1 MTELSCPGPRAAW
14 LPVVDHSRCEAKGP
28 CAPACPYDVLEVL
41 PIRDEDWAELGWLG
55 KLKSRAHGRK
65 TAYPVDP
72 DACRGC
78 GQCVAACPE
87 HAITLTSTV
96 ETPP

>member
-1 MTELSCPGPRAAW
+1 
-14 LPVVDHSRCEAKGP
+14 V
-28 CAPACPYDVLEVL
+28 PACPYDVLEVQ
-41 PIRDEDWAELGWLG
+41 PIRDGDWNELGFVG

-65 TAYPVDP
+65 TAYPVNL

-87 HAITLTSTV
+87 HAISV
-96 ETPP
+96 ERR